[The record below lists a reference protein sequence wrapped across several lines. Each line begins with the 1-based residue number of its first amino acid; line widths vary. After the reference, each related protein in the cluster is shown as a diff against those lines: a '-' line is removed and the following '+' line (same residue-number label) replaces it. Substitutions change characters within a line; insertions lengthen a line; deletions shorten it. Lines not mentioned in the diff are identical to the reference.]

1 LLIAE
6 QLGRGLTPADVP
18 GEEHTSHDTLVD
30 EICGVEG
37 RLHTTSAI
45 SSVVRA
51 LCCKIGL
58 LAACTKKDT
67 PTEYESK
74 EFDGCNR
81 HSLHS
86 LGRYRW

>member
-6 QLGRGLTPADVP
+6 LLGRGLTPADVP
-18 GEEHTSHDTLVD
+18 GEEHTSRDTLVD

-58 LAACTKKDT
+58 A
-67 PTEYESK
+67 S
-74 EFDGCNR
+74 G
-81 HSLHS
+81 SLHKK
-86 LGRYRW
+86 RYTHRI